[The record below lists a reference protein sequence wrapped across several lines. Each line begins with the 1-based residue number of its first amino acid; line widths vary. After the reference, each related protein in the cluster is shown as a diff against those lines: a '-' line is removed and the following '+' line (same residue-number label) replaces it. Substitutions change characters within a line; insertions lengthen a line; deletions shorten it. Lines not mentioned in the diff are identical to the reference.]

1 MTPDERGHTPQYGSA
16 RYETADRHNRL
27 LHLLGGTGEVPSW
40 PTVHRAGQCIQLH
53 QDANI
58 FVSGRRLLEGLHL
71 AEVPRVLCVRAGLES
86 ACASHTGTEWVAKN
100 LPHACP
106 TPLLT
111 CLPSRLPAEND
122 AGQEHQVTLGPHRQ
136 AYLVCI
142 EGGMAVSAPQGSET
156 QLAARDA
163 AQLVAGPKPLHLTL
177 AAGSEGAHFMLIEM
191 QQKQ

>member
-71 AEVPRVLCVRAGLES
+71 AEVPRVLCA
-86 ACASHTGTEWVAKN
+86 
-100 LPHACP
+100 
-106 TPLLT
+106 
-111 CLPSRLPAEND
+111 SRLPDTPA
-122 AGQEHQVTLGPHRQ
+122 HL
-136 AYLVCI
+136 
-142 EGGMAVSAPQGSET
+142 
-156 QLAARDA
+156 LAIPPACR
-163 AQLVAGPKPLHLTL
+163 
-177 AAGSEGAHFMLIEM
+177 E
-191 QQKQ
+191 